1 MGQLVDIEYGTRLTA
16 ITCGN
21 CHIPFGL
28 PAAMLK
34 ARQEDGGYFW
44 CPNGHQI
51 HYYETEL
58 DKLRKEK
65 DRLQR
70 VAESRA
76 ESLRIT
82 RGQRDAAQRSASALK
97 GVVTKTKKRI
107 GNGTCP
113 CCNRHFANVERHMQ
127 SQHPEYA
134 DIEQVTGA

>member
-1 MGQLVDIEYGTRLTA
+1 MGQLVDIEYGTTIVA
-16 ITCGN
+16 ITCGT

-28 PAAMLK
+28 PDGLYRAA
-34 ARQEDGGYFW
+34 RRDGRWFY
-44 CPNGHQI
+44 CPNGHNI
-51 HYYETEL
+51 HYYKTEL
-58 DKLRKEK
+58 EELKAEK

-76 ESLRIT
+76 ESLRIA
-82 RGQRDAAQRSASALK
+82 REQRDAAKRSASALK

-134 DIEQVTGA
+134 EQATDA